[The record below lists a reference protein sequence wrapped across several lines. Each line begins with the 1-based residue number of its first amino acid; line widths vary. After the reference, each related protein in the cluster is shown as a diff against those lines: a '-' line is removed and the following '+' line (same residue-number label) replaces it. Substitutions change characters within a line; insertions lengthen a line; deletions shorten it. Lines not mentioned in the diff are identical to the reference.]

1 MSKVRSI
8 KIRPQDESPRN
19 RCGGKKGGCTLT
31 DFYIDCKKAA

>member
-1 MSKVRSI
+1 MKKPIVI
-8 KIRPQDESPRN
+8 KIRPQDDVKG